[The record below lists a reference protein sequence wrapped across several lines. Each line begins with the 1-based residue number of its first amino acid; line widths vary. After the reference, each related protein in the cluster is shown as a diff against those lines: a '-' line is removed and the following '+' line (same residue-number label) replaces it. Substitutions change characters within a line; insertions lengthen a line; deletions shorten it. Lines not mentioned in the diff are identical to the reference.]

1 MPVGERIEKQIR
13 EGGIKEEQERQQLIR
28 TIEETSKELNRKL
41 LKEAESLLKVLE
53 ETGLHGMFEDIR
65 RTFSLEWERK
75 FRKEQG
81 GCLMLI
87 PALID
92 SLRPITDRNYDIT
105 PAILGISIQE
115 KSGPFL
121 LIDRQE
127 QADVGFGTGFGTD
140 PLLAEGEQGEID
152 IFESVKNASLEE
164 LEKRASYLASKE
176 IVVENCS
183 LKLKWGLEYIE
194 SGGRGY
200 SDTTTWNELV
210 AEVTRDEGS
219 GAPFITIKGGSYR
232 YKTASMTLSPSEW
245 QDKEKLED
253 VVAKVYLQAFHE

>member
-1 MPVGERIEKQIR
+1 MPVGERIRRQL
-13 EGGIKEEQERQQLIR
+13 EGKEIKEEQERLQCINA
-28 TIEETSKELNRKL
+28 IKVTSRELNRKT
-41 LKEAESLLKVLE
+41 LKEAEPLLKVLE
-53 ETGLHGMFEDIR
+53 ETGLYEIFEDIR
-65 RTFSLEWERK
+65 GTFNLEWERK

-127 QADVGFGTGFGTD
+127 QADVGFGTGFGAD
-140 PLLAEGEQGEID
+140 PLLTEGEQGEID

-194 SGGRGY
+194 SGRGY
-200 SDTTTWNELV
+200 PDTTTWNELV
-210 AEVTRDEGS
+210 AEVTRDEES

-245 QDKEKLED
+245 QDKKKLED
-253 VVAKVYLQAFHE
+253 GVAKVYLQAFHE